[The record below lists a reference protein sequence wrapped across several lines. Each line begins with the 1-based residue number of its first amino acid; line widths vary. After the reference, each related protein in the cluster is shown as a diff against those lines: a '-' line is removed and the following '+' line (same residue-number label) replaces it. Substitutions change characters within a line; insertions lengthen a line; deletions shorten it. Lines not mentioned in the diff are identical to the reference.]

1 MTTWWRC
8 FGIQETLKGDD
19 PRNTDNAWLETTV
32 LNFMDDDGIFRL
44 VFSTNQNVSYY
55 QPIRKREN
63 LKSDLH
69 FKTTACWVELRNQ
82 DLFASHKLFI
92 GKVAKKYKINF

>member
-1 MTTWWRC
+1 MNDDIDHLVPL
-8 FGIQETLKGDD
+8 FFKILEFLETLKGDD

-44 VFSTNQNVSYY
+44 VFSSNQNVCHH

-63 LKSDLH
+63 
-69 FKTTACWVELRNQ
+69 
-82 DLFASHKLFI
+82 
-92 GKVAKKYKINF
+92 